1 MISDLSDLSNVER
14 QHYVAAVGGCRLLV
28 NERKMPI
35 KDAVE
40 QIISA
45 NKMLPFISDF
55 ERLRKILYQEVSQVS
70 SQYNTIKSEE
80 VKNRNWWTELKD
92 DASFHNN
99 YWTRYYDY
107 LSNKPGWSSAS
118 VADLDKSTDE
128 VMNALANP
136 RTGKEDERR
145 GLVYGDVQSGKTA
158 HYIGIINKA
167 YSAGYKII
175 IVFTGMQNSLRSQTQ
190 SRIDEEVLG
199 YETSSELVSQFMKNG
214 TEEAIQNSIGVANV
228 MSNSDVGDILQ
239 SLTNRDD
246 KGDFNRN

>member
-80 VKNRNWWTELKD
+80 VKI
-92 DASFHNN
+92 
-99 YWTRYYDY
+99 
-107 LSNKPGWSSAS
+107 
-118 VADLDKSTDE
+118 V
-128 VMNALANP
+128 
-136 RTGKEDERR
+136 
-145 GLVYGDVQSGKTA
+145 
-158 HYIGIINKA
+158 IG
-167 YSAGYKII
+167 G
-175 IVFTGMQNSLRSQTQ
+175 QN
-190 SRIDEEVLG
+190 
-199 YETSSELVSQFMKNG
+199 
-214 TEEAIQNSIGVANV
+214 
-228 MSNSDVGDILQ
+228 
-239 SLTNRDD
+239 
-246 KGDFNRN
+246 